1 MKQGGETAANAELDK
16 VKKDL
21 EKAEKEVAEG
31 VLERERCQAQL
42 EMLVQELE
50 KKQVFTTLMRIFFP
64 SV

>member
-1 MKQGGETAANAELDK
+1 MKEGGETAANAELDK

-50 KKQVFTTLMRIFFP
+50 KKQVW
-64 SV
+64 